1 MKYKNEKRKEDGAS
15 IPLKPDGCGR
25 GVHAIFMNENLKKKL
40 PALIMIAAL
49 AVFAVVAGVK
59 SGRKQNAGT
68 AWTLTETAS
77 ADLSDSGTYT
87 YSPDD
92 ASASYNADDNGS
104 NNQSSS
110 AERKASVNSSIKG
123 QYGTE
128 NTAQTINLAR
138 TSRAYAMKDNY
149 IQWDEYELDSGDGL
163 PEQGF
168 GYNNDSVVV
177 NQNIN
182 TVTLPEDITSSYYD
196 SLRQFAFG
204 GYDNTS
210 FAEIID
216 DANTAHTVRFISSAM
231 VNSDQDASQ
240 MQLSTLINSF
250 NDASDSYGAEN
261 LKNLSGTDN
270 VYVMRCQNPNSA
282 GSWLYMVAEETAT
295 SKAST
300 SDSAGAEG

>member
-1 MKYKNEKRKEDGAS
+1 MLD
-15 IPLKPDGCGR
+15 
-25 GVHAIFMNENLKKKL
+25 ENLRKRL
-40 PALIMIAAL
+40 PALIMIAVL
-49 AVFAVVAGVK
+49 AVFAIVAGVK
-59 SGRKQNAGT
+59 SGRKSNT
-68 AWTLTETAS
+68 STTVTETAS
-77 ADLSDSGTYT
+77 ADSSGNKAKHSGSKDSSGSSTDTYL
-87 YSPDD
+87 PDD
-92 ASASYNADDNGS
+92 ALASYSADGS
-104 NNQSSS
+104 NDDEQSSS
-110 AERKASVNSSIKG
+110 AERKASVNSNIKG

-128 NTAQTINLAR
+128 KTARTIDLAR

-168 GYNNDSVVV
+168 GYNNDSVVS

-182 TVTLPEDITSSYYD
+182 TVTLPDDITSYYYN
-196 SLRQFAFG
+196 SLHQFAFG
-204 GYDNTS
+204 GYDDTS

-261 LKNLSGTDN
+261 LEGLSGTDN
-270 VYVMRCQNPNSA
+270 VYVMRCRDPNNA

-295 SKAST
+295 SKADT
-300 SDSAGAEG
+300 SNGSEG